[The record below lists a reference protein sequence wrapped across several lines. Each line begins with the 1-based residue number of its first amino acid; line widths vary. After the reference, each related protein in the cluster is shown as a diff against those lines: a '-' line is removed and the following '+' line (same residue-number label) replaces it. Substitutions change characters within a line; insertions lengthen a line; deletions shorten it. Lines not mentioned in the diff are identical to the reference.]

1 MRCVIGKWV
10 VRWLYFSSISAL
22 NTIIGA
28 ALMALLQNR
37 FPDMKTEWLALWLHF
52 LWSGVFTMTCCI
64 VAWWK
69 VGLVTQAAQSNT
81 FQPRNESTTVRRRL
95 LNIAGMI
102 SVCLILNVIAT
113 VSTSGKLN
121 EWSRTADI
129 SLACEIKETWNSRSW
144 DVYGF
149 DDHTIVEVCS
159 AEDTIPVGPV
169 TCIDSCTWHP
179 RISVEVLTCSMEGWT
194 LEEVLADDSQQFPPC
209 ECPCGSMIEI
219 QKPR

>member
-1 MRCVIGKWV
+1 
-10 VRWLYFSSISAL
+10 
-22 NTIIGA
+22 
-28 ALMALLQNR
+28 
-37 FPDMKTEWLALWLHF
+37 MKTEWLALWLHF
-52 LWSGVFTMTCCI
+52 LWSGVLTMTCCI

-69 VGLVTQAAQSNT
+69 VGLVAQAAQTSAS
-81 FQPRNESTTVRRRL
+81 QPRRRRL

-113 VSTSGKLN
+113 VSTSAKLN

-149 DDHTIVEVCS
+149 YNDTIVEVCS
-159 AEDTIPVGPV
+159 TENVISIIQGEPCV
-169 TCIDSCTWHP
+169 DSCTWNP
-179 RISVEVLTCSMEGWT
+179 GITVEGLACSTETHT
-194 LEEVLADDSQQFPPC
+194 LEEMLADDSPAFFPC
-209 ECPCGSMIEI
+209 DCPCSSMIEI

>member
-1 MRCVIGKWV
+1 
-10 VRWLYFSSISAL
+10 
-22 NTIIGA
+22 
-28 ALMALLQNR
+28 MALLQNR

-52 LWSGVFTMTCCI
+52 LWSGALTMTCCV

-69 VGLVTQAAQSNT
+69 VGLATQAAKKNSSQT
-81 FQPRNESTTVRRRL
+81 RNNSPMTMRRRL

-113 VSTSGKLN
+113 VSTSAKLN

-149 DDHTIVEVCS
+149 DYTTIVEVCS
-159 AEDTIPVGPV
+159 ADDAIFMGKFP
-169 TCIDSCTWHP
+169 CIDSCTWHP
-179 RISVEVLTCSMEGWT
+179 GISVEMLVCSSEGWT
-194 LEEVLADDSQQFPPC
+194 LEEALADDSTLFTAC
-209 ECPCGSMIEI
+209 ECPCSFMIEI

>member
-1 MRCVIGKWV
+1 M
-10 VRWLYFSSISAL
+10 SSISAL
-22 NTIIGA
+22 NTIVGA
-28 ALMALLQNR
+28 ASMALLQNR

-52 LWSGVFTMTCCI
+52 LWSGVFTMTCCV

-69 VGLVTQAAQSNT
+69 VGLVTQAAAASRNASRT
-81 FQPRNESTTVRRRL
+81 RNESTTLRRRL

-102 SVCLILNVIAT
+102 SVCLLLNVIAT
-113 VSTSGKLN
+113 VSTSAKLN

-149 DDHTIVEVCS
+149 DGKTIVEVCS
-159 AEDTIPVGPV
+159 AEDVITVGTTPCV
-169 TCIDSCTWHP
+169 DSCTWYP
-179 RISVEVLTCSMEGWT
+179 EISVDVLACSIEGWT
-194 LEEVLADDSQQFPPC
+194 LEEVLADDEQNFPPC
-209 ECPCGSMIEI
+209 ECPCSSMIEI

>member
-1 MRCVIGKWV
+1 M
-10 VRWLYFSSISAL
+10 
-22 NTIIGA
+22 T
-28 ALMALLQNR
+28 LLQNR

-52 LWSGVFTMTCCI
+52 LWSGVFTRMCCI

-69 VGLVTQAAQSNT
+69 VGLVAQAAQSSASQT
-81 FQPRNESTTVRRRL
+81 RKESTTVRRRL

-113 VSTSGKLN
+113 VSTSAKLN

-149 DDHTIVEVCS
+149 DDNTIVEVCS
-159 AEDTIPVGPV
+159 AEDAIPVPY
-169 TCIDSCTWHP
+169 TCVDSCTWYP
-179 RISVEVLTCSMEGWT
+179 EISVGMLTCSIIEGIT
-194 LEEVLADDSQQFPPC
+194 LEEVLADDSPAFSPC
-209 ECPCGSMIEI
+209 ECPCSSMIEI

>member
-1 MRCVIGKWV
+1 MGKWAMG
-10 VRWLYFSSISAL
+10 WLYFSSISAL
-22 NTIIGA
+22 NTIVGA

-52 LWSGVFTMTCCI
+52 LWSGVLTMTCCG

-69 VGLVTQAAQSNT
+69 VGLATKGAKKNSSQT
-81 FQPRNESTTVRRRL
+81 RNEPMTMRRRL
-95 LNIAGMI
+95 LNIAGMV

-113 VSTSGKLN
+113 VSTSAKLN

-149 DDHTIVEVCS
+149 DDNTIVEVCS
-159 AEDTIPVGPV
+159 AEDAISMGPP
-169 TCIDSCTWHP
+169 CIDSCTWYP
-179 RISVEVLTCSMEGWT
+179 EISVEALACSEEGWT
-194 LEEVLADDSQQFPPC
+194 LEETLANDSPLFTAC
-209 ECPCGSMIEI
+209 ECPCRSMIEI
-219 QKPR
+219 QQPR

>member
-1 MRCVIGKWV
+1 
-10 VRWLYFSSISAL
+10 
-22 NTIIGA
+22 
-28 ALMALLQNR
+28 MALLQNR

-52 LWSGVFTMTCCI
+52 LWSGVFTMTFCV

-69 VGLVTQAAQSNT
+69 VGLATKAAQRNT
-81 FQPRNESTTVRRRL
+81 SQPPRNESTTVRRML

-102 SVCLILNVIAT
+102 SVCLILSVIAT
-113 VSTSGKLN
+113 VSTSATLN

-149 DDHTIVEVCS
+149 DDHTVVKVCS
-159 AEDTIPVGPV
+159 AEDTIPVGPL
-169 TCIDSCTWHP
+169 TCLDSCTWHP
-179 RISVEVLTCSMEGWT
+179 GISVEALACSTDRWT
-194 LEEVLADDSQQFPPC
+194 LEEALVDASPIFSPC
-209 ECPCGSMIEI
+209 QCPCGSMIEI